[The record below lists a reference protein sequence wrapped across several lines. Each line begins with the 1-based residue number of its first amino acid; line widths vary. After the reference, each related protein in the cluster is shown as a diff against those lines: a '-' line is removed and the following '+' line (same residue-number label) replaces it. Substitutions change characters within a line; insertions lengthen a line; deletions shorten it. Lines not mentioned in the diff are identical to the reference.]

1 MVSLYFDTMHVLL
14 CISTPCMYYYVFRH
28 HVHCHWNITF
38 QILTTDSLLHGLITQ
53 CNLSGRSLISRF
65 LSEPMR
71 LVKSYTPLPFPSA
84 FLFSQTL
91 FSHKLRL
98 SRMSHSRASLTKLFV
113 RMSKCLKQNKNG
125 LDGIILQFTS
135 LPTWNLGSGLSI
147 KMLFK
152 IVQCAAV
159 SLLSRKANIQLLQDH
174 SREISC
180 RTNLVGIIRWV
191 CTNYHYSELKKTCE
205 KTQASI

>member
-1 MVSLYFDTMHVLL
+1 
-14 CISTPCMYYYVFRH
+14 MYYYVFRH

-38 QILTTDSLLHGLITQ
+38 QILTTDSLLHGLITP

-91 FSHKLRL
+91 NDTPHAWIDSTRSDRCFLVLSFGRLLRL

-113 RMSKCLKQNKNG
+113 RMSKYLKQNKDG
-125 LDGIILQFTS
+125 LDGI
-135 LPTWNLGSGLSI
+135 
-147 KMLFK
+147 MY
-152 IVQCAAV
+152 AV
-159 SLLSRKANIQLLQDH
+159 HIFAHMEFRIWA
-174 SREISC
+174 
-180 RTNLVGIIRWV
+180 
-191 CTNYHYSELKKTCE
+191 
-205 KTQASI
+205 